1 MTLPIQRPVAVPDFP
16 VQFQEEERK
25 FGVFYD
31 DDYDYMQHLKQKE
44 DLYKDFTDMDEF
56 LSIKKKSDKG
66 EGGEPEEKSRQN
78 NIQLPSSVFASN
90 VEEDVGVLNRAAPRS
105 GPLLD
110 WDPEI
115 VETLDDDYKHE
126 RVFTLQDE
134 GERDSEDGFDDE
146 FLAKAMGEGEISEG
160 DDDGDIDDEDCDEK
174 DFDSDFGGAG
184 DEEEDMFAGEEVRS
198 KFTEYSM
205 SSSVVPRSENLR
217 TLDDKFDKFF
227 DEYLE
232 DNIGGLDCD
241 EIEVRLNHLG
251 CLRVVSSLL
260 CFL

>member
-1 MTLPIQRPVAVPDFP
+1 MF
-16 VQFQEEERK
+16 F
-25 FGVFYD
+25 D
-31 DDYDYMQHLKQKE
+31 DEYDYMQHLKEKE
-44 DLYKDFTDMDEF
+44 DLHKDFTDMEEF
-56 LSIKKKSDKG
+56 LSIKKRSDRG
-66 EGGEPEEKSRQN
+66 EGGDLNEDGEGSRQN

-90 VEEDVGVLNRAAPRS
+90 MEEDVGVLNRAAPRS

-110 WDPEI
+110 WDPDI
-115 VETLDDDYKHE
+115 VETLDDDFKHE

-134 GERDSEDGFDDE
+134 GGQDSGDEFDDD
-146 FLAKAMGEGEISEG
+146 FLAKAMGEVGEC
-160 DDDGDIDDEDCDEK
+160 DDGDGEGDAEDCDEK
-174 DFDSDFGGAG
+174 DFDSDFGGAR
-184 DEEEDMFAGEEVRS
+184 DEEDMFAGEEVRS

-251 CLRVVSSLL
+251 
-260 CFL
+260 